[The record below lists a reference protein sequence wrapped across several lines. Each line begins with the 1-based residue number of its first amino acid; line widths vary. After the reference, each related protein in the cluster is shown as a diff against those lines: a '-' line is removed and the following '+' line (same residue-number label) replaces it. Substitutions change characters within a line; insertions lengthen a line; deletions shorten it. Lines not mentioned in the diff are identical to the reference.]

1 MRNHETLIS
10 GADLC
15 ELKGSCAIQV
25 HRARGAALA
34 QKLQNVTPSHLRN
47 QTNFWESGK

>member
-1 MRNHETLIS
+1 MLAS
-10 GADLC
+10 GADFCDLTG
-15 ELKGSCAIQV
+15 LRSIQV
-25 HRARGAALA
+25 HRDRGAALA